1 MKNVVRCHL
10 HRPAVLTFLLLF
22 STFPLSSWS
31 LVSEST
37 SRQQRNRLAQAF
49 SSPSGKLTFS
59 PEVVVPEPTDPTAI
73 LLQSNAVTTLSQRL
87 RTGKAN
93 VAFLQCSSNA
103 LQLFVT
109 EQATALGNFP
119 GPVPVVYCLP
129 STTRIITSND
139 DDEEEEAESNR
150 VSFSEITDAGAD
162 GVMIPVCH
170 GKEILGIN
178 DLESTTESEWRTLCQ
193 EARQCGLE
201 PIPEIIMGSELAA
214 TWGETEMNNLVEV
227 LTAAIGAEPVSIVLT
242 IHPPASHADQND
254 DAQGEPAEDAASSVG
269 TPTISLPKIPRS
281 LGKRV
286 SILGS
291 VRMQAGE
298 NRLGLETARYK
309 AAGFTGALL
318 RSECLPGGLRLQLDL
333 DIVSQFWSA
342 CIQDLKSVKSKAF
355 NFRSKNN
362 MEMDV
367 ATKWMNYR
375 KSVLESG
382 SLGDPME
389 SASMI
394 DTERGDYQGF

>member
-1 MKNVVRCHL
+1 
-10 HRPAVLTFLLLF
+10 
-22 STFPLSSWS
+22 
-31 LVSEST
+31 
-37 SRQQRNRLAQAF
+37 
-49 SSPSGKLTFS
+49 
-59 PEVVVPEPTDPTAI
+59 
-73 LLQSNAVTTLSQRL
+73 
-87 RTGKAN
+87 
-93 VAFLQCSSNA
+93 
-103 LQLFVT
+103 
-109 EQATALGNFP
+109 
-119 GPVPVVYCLP
+119 VYCLP
-129 STTRIITSND
+129 SRQIAFNNND
-139 DDEEEEAESNR
+139 NDNDDEEEDERNR

-162 GVMIPVCH
+162 GVMIPVCQ
-170 GKEILGIN
+170 GKEIQGMN
-178 DLESTTESEWRTLCQ
+178 NLEVTTDDGDWRTLCQ

-201 PIPEIIMGSELAA
+201 PIPEITMGSELAA
-214 TWGETEMNNLVEV
+214 TWGETEMNHVVEV
-227 LTAAIGAEPVSIVLT
+227 LTTAIGAEPVSIVLT
-242 IHPPASHADQND
+242 IHPPTSHDAAD
-254 DAQGEPAEDAASSVG
+254 ETAEDAAPVDI
-269 TPTISLPKIPRS
+269 PPISLPKIPRS

-291 VRMQAGE
+291 VRMPAGE

-367 ATKWMNYR
+367 ATKWINYR